1 MKSEEFIRE
10 VDEELRHDRLM
21 LLWRRY
27 GNLVIGAAIA
37 IVVGTAAMVGFQN
50 WQQRD
55 RKAEALEFAK
65 ADTQLASGSYK
76 EASAA
81 FATLAAD
88 GSTGYAQLARLRQ
101 ANALIKDGDQA
112 GAEQAL
118 QALADDSGGDPLLR
132 QAAALLLVSTQIDKA
147 DPAELETRLQPLIAA
162 GAPYR
167 WTARELAAVVAL
179 RKADEAK
186 AKSLLDELS
195 KDVGTTPQQKQRVD
209 EMLQMLGGMPTPASS

>member
-1 MKSEEFIRE
+1 MNC
-10 VDEELRHDRLM
+10 
-21 LLWRRY
+21 
-27 GNLVIGAAIA
+27 NLAV
-37 IVVGTAAMVGFQN
+37 
-50 WQQRD
+50 
-55 RKAEALEFAK
+55 
-65 ADTQLASGSYK
+65 
-76 EASAA
+76 
-81 FATLAAD
+81 
-88 GSTGYAQLARLRQ
+88 
-101 ANALIKDGDQA
+101 
-112 GAEQAL
+112 
-118 QALADDSGGDPLLR
+118 LLR